1 MEKKKYLVKY
11 GDKLRMLE
19 ASKFL
24 NMSEKELMIIG
35 IATFS
40 ELKNQL
46 MRDAMSDKDKSFYGH
61 KVVEALEISI
71 SKIEEKIP
79 NIRKHA
85 NIMVF
90 GKDVLN

>member
-1 MEKKKYLVKY
+1 MEKKKYLVKF
-11 GDKLRMLE
+11 GEKLRMLE

-46 MRDAMSDKDKSFYGH
+46 MRDALSDKDKCFYGH

-85 NIMVF
+85 SIMVF